1 MLRFFFSLFMF
12 SPFSNGPLFT
22 SCLIPCP
29 LLSSLEFYFIPC
41 DCVDCVWLSLIFI
54 SSQFLGFSLIVFSI
68 KFVLNHKNV
77 MVNGKWPVYSA
88 LLCGPCGK
96 CQISQAVD
104 NQTSC
109 STSSLQSTY

>member
-1 MLRFFFSLFMF
+1 MF

-68 KFVLNHKNV
+68 KFVLNHKKV
-77 MVNGKWPVYSA
+77 MVNGLCIALYSVDPVGSVK
-88 LLCGPCGK
+88 L
-96 CQISQAVD
+96 VRR
-104 NQTSC
+104 
-109 STSSLQSTY
+109 